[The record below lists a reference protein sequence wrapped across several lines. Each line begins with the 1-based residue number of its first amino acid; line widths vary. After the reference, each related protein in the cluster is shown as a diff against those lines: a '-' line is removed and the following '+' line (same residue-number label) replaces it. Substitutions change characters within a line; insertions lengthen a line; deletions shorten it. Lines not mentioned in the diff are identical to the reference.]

1 MREASASFCRAGL
14 AVGEVKSSLCRPGL
28 AVRSVCSPGSD
39 RGFAMAA
46 LLVMMSVMAV
56 AMSVA
61 LPVWHT
67 AAQREKEE
75 ELIFRGQQYARAL
88 ALFQRRLPGAV
99 PADIDALVNGRFLR
113 KKYKDPMTGDD
124 FQLVR
129 PGDPATAFAPQG
141 GAAAPGVQPG
151 RPGGPGA
158 AAPGTAAAPG
168 SSANE
173 LAGRTQGLTVS
184 GRGTLSAP
192 QPGGGSTFSVNQ
204 AGGGR
209 STFGIGGPTTGGG
222 AAGIGAAGGIIGV
235 VSKSK
240 DTSFRVYNGRNHY
253 NEWVFVATQQTLR
266 AGGPGGAAG
275 PGGRGAAQPGVNG
288 TQGRGGFPQT
298 PGRGFNPQGGGFP
311 TQPQVPGGRGPFQPP
326 PSNPR

>member
-1 MREASASFCRAGL
+1 MRTSRD
-14 AVGEVKSSLCRPGL
+14 
-28 AVRSVCSPGSD
+28 D

-67 AAQREKEE
+67 ASQREKEE

-99 PADIDALVNGRFLR
+99 PTDLDALVNGRFLR
-113 KKYKDPMTGDD
+113 KKYKDPITGED

-141 GAAAPGVQPG
+141 GAAAPGIQPG
-151 RPGGPGA
+151 RAGGPGA
-158 AAPGTAAAPG
+158 AAPGTSP
-168 SSANE
+168 NQ
-173 LAGRTQGLTVS
+173 LAGRTQGPAVG
-184 GRGTLSAP
+184 GRGTLSVS
-192 QPGGGSTFSVNQ
+192 QPGGGGSTFSVNQ
-204 AGGGR
+204 GGGGR
-209 STFGIGGPTTGGG
+209 STFAINGVGAG
-222 AAGIGAAGGIIGV
+222 AAAGIIGV

-240 DTSFRVYNGRNHY
+240 DTSFRLYNGRNHY

-275 PGGRGAAQPGVNG
+275 AGGRGANQPGVN
-288 TQGRGGFPQT
+288 TPQGRGFPQT
-298 PGRGFNPQGGGFP
+298 PSRGGFNPPGGGFP
-311 TQPQVPGGRGPFQPP
+311 PQPQAPRGRGPF
-326 PSNPR
+326 